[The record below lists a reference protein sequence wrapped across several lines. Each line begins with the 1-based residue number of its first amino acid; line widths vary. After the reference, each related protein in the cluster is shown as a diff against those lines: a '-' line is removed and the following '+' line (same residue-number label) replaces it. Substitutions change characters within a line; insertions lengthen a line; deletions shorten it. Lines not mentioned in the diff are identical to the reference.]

1 MINKTMQLLLTNYHP
16 IKKRFFIQDKSLTF
30 AVLKILIM
38 KKYFFF
44 LIAPL
49 FVLSSCRE
57 FMGKRVRGNGNIK
70 TEKRDITSFKNLEVH
85 GGIDVIILQGDIK
98 PLEIKGDENLFQ
110 YIEVKQEGDNLII
123 GEKEHFNLDPTDKIE
138 LYVTAPNYHS
148 ISLSGASNINTENK
162 ITGNDPLELDL
173 SGAGNIKI
181 EADVPKVTADISG
194 VGSMYLKGQTKDV
207 SITLTGAGS
216 AHCFDLLSENSTVEV
231 SGVGS
236 AEVYASVKIDAQVSG
251 VGSVKYKGNATD
263 VKQNVSGVGSV
274 SKVN

>member
-1 MINKTMQLLLTNYHP
+1 
-16 IKKRFFIQDKSLTF
+16 
-30 AVLKILIM
+30 M
-38 KKYFFF
+38 KKYFFL
-44 LIAPL
+44 LIAPV

-57 FMGKRVRGNGNIK
+57 FMGKRVRGNGNVK
-70 TEKRDITSFKNLEVH
+70 SEKRDITSFKNLEVH

-110 YIEVKQEGDNLII
+110 YIDVKQEGDNLII
-123 GEKEHFNLDPTDKIE
+123 GEKDGYNLDPTDKLE

-148 ISLSGASNINTENK
+148 ISLSGASNISTQNK
-162 ITGNDPLELDL
+162 ITGNDPIELNL
-173 SGAGNIKI
+173 SGAGNIKM
-181 EADVPKVTADISG
+181 EVDVPKVTADISG
-194 VGSMYLKGQTKDV
+194 VGSMYIKGQTKDV
-207 SITLTGAGS
+207 DIVLTGAGS

-274 SKVN
+274 NKVN